1 MINVSDND
9 SVTFQ
14 AQLKLWWVQSRV
26 AAPKEVCL
34 HGGVETGGSGGLM
47 NRGPRAAGAPSG
59 VTKNLGKKIII
70 TERAVLIYLILI
82 LTKFIKIVAMGV
94 ARWCRC
100 TPKATLKI
108 F

>member
-9 SVTFQ
+9 SVTCQ

-26 AAPKEVCL
+26 AAPKEA
-34 HGGVETGGSGGLM
+34 SG
-47 NRGPRAAGAPSG
+47 A
-59 VTKNLGKKIII
+59 TKNLGKKIII
-70 TERAVLIYLILI
+70 TTKRAVPIYLILI
-82 LTKFIKIVAMGV
+82 LRKFIKIVAIGV

-100 TPKATLKI
+100 TPKATQKN